1 MANRI
6 CGLKFENNKHSK
18 TGLSNRTVRTSH
30 SPAPAQSLLLKLSNV
45 AYWHFIGH
53 QSHHGVVAGRGC
65 DLRPCGPPGGL
76 VLAAVHSNSQEEH
89 PSQETDDEAHV
100 DGKC

>member
-6 CGLKFENNKHSK
+6 CRLKFENNKHSK
-18 TGLSNRTVRTSH
+18 TGLSNRSSQSGPV
-30 SPAPAQSLLLKLSNV
+30 SPPIIFLCTALSNV
-45 AYWHFIGH
+45 ACWNFIGH
-53 QSHHGVVAGRGC
+53 QSHHGVVAGRGR

>member
-1 MANRI
+1 MFTSNLLILKCVSKVPGHLSKPAAPTSVS
-6 CGLKFENNKHSK
+6 GLLRHI
-18 TGLSNRTVRTSH
+18 L
-30 SPAPAQSLLLKLSNV
+30 LSNV
-45 AYWHFIGH
+45 AYWNFIGH
-53 QSHHGVVAGRGC
+53 QSHHGVVADRGR
-65 DLRPCGPPGGL
+65 DLRPSGPPGGL